1 MKEKIQHLIDFNKEV
16 RDELWSMLNE
26 LNKLERK
33 KMSKED
39 KEAFKTSKIELLKEV
54 EMRAIFCSELKSLL

>member
-1 MKEKIQHLIDFNKEV
+1 MKQQIQEMLASHINLKEEV
-16 RDELWSMLNE
+16 FDMLNE
-26 LNKLERK
+26 LDKLSDS